1 MLSADSKVIGIA
13 IEHRNPINQSADFVV
28 WKEGKTR
35 IYRNGEIS
43 RGSAVLEGTIH
54 VIQGLY
60 VNCGRTC
67 IFCVKGRY
75 ARQPKEERLPP
86 NWKYGLDKKVS
97 VSFLIRKRK

>member
-1 MLSADSKVIGIA
+1 MYVSNGHMLSVDSKVIGIA

-35 IYRNGEIS
+35 VYRNGEIS

-60 VNCGRTC
+60 VNWRE
-67 IFCVKGRY
+67 
-75 ARQPKEERLPP
+75 P
-86 NWKYGLDKKVS
+86 VS
-97 VSFLIRKRK
+97 SFLSV